1 MRVIIYFKNGEIVQ
15 LDFIS
20 EITKGDMGRVIFTRH
35 GLHAA
40 TWTFYQSTI
49 DRIEID
55 SIG

>member
-1 MRVIIYFKNGEIVQ
+1 MRVIIYFKNGENVQ

-20 EITKGDMGRVIFTRH
+20 EITKGDMGRIVFARH
-35 GLHAA
+35 GLQSS
-40 TWTFYQSTI
+40 TWTYYQSMI

>member
-1 MRVIIYFKNGEIVQ
+1 MRVIIYFKNGENVQ

-20 EITKGDMGRVIFTRH
+20 EIVKGDMGRIHFTRH
-35 GLHAA
+35 GLQASS
-40 TWTFYQSTI
+40 WTYYQSMI

>member
-1 MRVIIYFKNGEIVQ
+1 MRVIIYFKNGNNAQ

-20 EITKGDMGRVIFTRH
+20 EITKGDMGRIQFTRH
-35 GLHAA
+35 GLQAS
-40 TWTFYQSTI
+40 TWVYYDSMI